1 MSRDSQVCIRNLHE
15 SLDGTRPVESLHP
28 EQSCIG
34 IKKSKQLTRQEMLQI
49 DTTLQLPPL
58 STIEV
63 ACQVDHSIVLH
74 QLTVDRLESTAQD
87 AQKLSLA
94 ELQQILMQAAESQQ
108 AALQHQL
115 HPQGPPSLPHMQV
128 GTSQSS
134 HMRHKILSSRVV
146 DDIHDPAHATP
157 SASNRDTSVSPN
169 LLCHTSHGCQADL
182 HAQSAMI
189 RQGKD

>member
-1 MSRDSQVCIRNLHE
+1 MSRDSQVCIRSLHK
-15 SLDGTRPVESLHP
+15 SLDGIRSVESLHP

-34 IKKSKQLTRQEMLQI
+34 IKKNKQLTQQALLQI
-49 DTTLQLPPL
+49 DSRLQLPPPA
-58 STIEV
+58 TIEV

-74 QLTVDRLESTAQD
+74 QLTVDRLDSTAQD
-87 AQKLSLA
+87 AQKLSFS
-94 ELQQILMQAAESQQ
+94 ELQQTLMQAAESQQ

-134 HMRHKILSSRVV
+134 HMRHKILSSRMV
-146 DDIHDPAHATP
+146 DDMYDPAHATP
-157 SASNRDTSVSPN
+157 SASIRDTSVSPN
-169 LLCHTSHGCQADL
+169 LLCHTSQADL